1 MDRRANRGGRPVIR
15 GNNNNI
21 RPYRGRNDKNENN
34 NKNTINR
41 FVTENKE
48 ENKKIEKQKFS
59 WFAYMKFIICC
70 GRNSPKIQYYDD
82 FRNEIISE
90 ENILQYHLDIY
101 KLLKAC
107 NFERNSPILKTNPEN
122 IEEDS

>member
-1 MDRRANRGGRPVIR
+1 
-15 GNNNNI
+15 
-21 RPYRGRNDKNENN
+21 
-34 NKNTINR
+34 
-41 FVTENKE
+41 
-48 ENKKIEKQKFS
+48 
-59 WFAYMKFIICC
+59 MKYIICFK
-70 GRNSPKIQYYDD
+70 RNSPKIQYYDD

-107 NFERNSPILKTNPEN
+107 NIERNSVVPQKIPEK